1 MDEYGGETYVPRPAL
16 KFPIRVIRLFA
27 AYLRLFIAKYTKFIR
42 KSCSSSEGG
51 YSVGFFIRILEL
63 SLIGEQT
70 MESALDS

>member
-16 KFPIRVIRLFA
+16 KFPIM
-27 AYLRLFIAKYTKFIR
+27 YTKFIR